1 MPDNEIQLHVAALR
15 EALAALDSD
24 DLWAAGQELLEC
36 YARGGTL
43 YLVGNGG
50 SASTASHFACDLS
63 KGTRQ
68 PAVPRF
74 RAVALTDNVPLMTAW
89 GNDAS
94 FDRIFAEQLMPLV
107 RPHDLLLAISAS
119 GSSPNVLEALRAA
132 REAGA
137 RTMAWTG
144 ATGGSAAPLA
154 DTVIRVPATTI
165 EQVEDAH
172 MVLAHALTV
181 FMRSRLRERSPEE
194 AGAAGP

>member
-1 MPDNEIQLHVAALR
+1 
-15 EALAALDSD
+15 
-24 DLWAAGQELLEC
+24 
-36 YARGGTL
+36 
-43 YLVGNGG
+43 
-50 SASTASHFACDLS
+50 
-63 KGTRQ
+63 
-68 PAVPRF
+68 
-74 RAVALTDNVPLMTAW
+74 VALTDNVPLMTAW